1 MVEEL
6 RMKSHYWMAQAALKW
21 RAQLPWHRRRTESH
35 APTNDG
41 APAKIP
47 LLRELLST
55 FVDAGFSVQR
65 LTQLAHMKIGAV
77 WNDLSSAELL
87 ELDNW
92 LKAQQMTTM
101 GRAQIEWTYIR
112 ATFASIQ
119 QEHGPADNIARRSAS
134 SSVKRPSNLVPAAAR
149 GVP

>member
-6 RMKSHYWMAQAALKW
+6 PMKSHYWMAQAALKW
-21 RAQLPWHRRRTESH
+21 RARLPWHRRQSESH
-35 APTNDG
+35 DPTNDR

-47 LLRELLST
+47 LLKELLST
-55 FVDAGFSVQR
+55 LVDAGYSVQR
-65 LTQLAHMKIGAV
+65 LTQLAYMKIEAV

-92 LKAQQMTTM
+92 LKGQQMTTR
-101 GRAQIEWTYIR
+101 GRAPIEWTYIR

-119 QEHGPADNIARRSAS
+119 QERGPLTAS
-134 SSVKRPSNLVPAAAR
+134 RDAQR
-149 GVP
+149 